1 MNVMVTGS
9 SGFIGKNLVKYLVR
23 KDYQNIIGCDVVSAS
38 KSYLKTLSGTN
49 FLFNQ
54 ASFLTPL
61 SEQNLEH
68 QVDTIIH
75 LARTTKPGPQIK
87 NFEKDINENVL
98 GTLNFFKNFANQGL
112 KKFVLISSGG
122 TVYGGQ
128 NVNGENSEEDACN
141 PKSFYGIASLMTE
154 KYLEIL
160 SKELGIQL
168 IVLRL
173 SNPFGPFQSLN
184 RNQGLVN
191 TIIEKTVNH
200 EALEI
205 WGDGSAIRDY
215 IFVED
220 VCRAI
225 NLSIQYK
232 GDKSVFNIGTGV
244 GRTVKSVVHD
254 VLNLTEKKPPISYG
268 IKQSNAVDKNILNVE
283 LAKKEL
289 AWEPNTHWE
298 LALNKT
304 FEYYKEAVFGVH

>member
-9 SGFIGKNLVKYLVR
+9 SGFIGKNLVKYLVG
-23 KDYQNIIGCDVVSAS
+23 KDYQNIIGCDVIAADET
-38 KSYLKTLSGTN
+38 YLEMLRGSN
-49 FLFNQ
+49 FQFNQ
-54 ASFLTPL
+54 SSFLTPL
-61 SEQNLEH
+61 SEQNLNH
-68 QVDTIIH
+68 QIHTIVH

-98 GTLNFFKNFANQGL
+98 GTLKFFKNFADQGL

-128 NVNGENSEEDACN
+128 NANGENSEQDPCN

-154 KYLEIL
+154 KYLGVL
-160 SKELGIQL
+160 SQELDIEL
-168 IVLRL
+168 IILRL
-173 SNPFGPFQSLN
+173 ANPFGPFQSLN

-191 TIIEKTVNH
+191 TIIEKTVNQ

-232 GDKSVFNIGTGV
+232 GETSVFNIGTGV

-254 VLNLTEKKPPISYG
+254 VLNLTDKKPPISYG
-268 IKQSNAVDKNILNVE
+268 VKQSNAVDKNILNVD

-289 AWEPNTHWE
+289 GWEPNTHWE

-304 FEYYKEAVFGVH
+304 FEYYKEAVFGIH